1 MVTAAKRDLRLIT
14 FGVGPETFVID
25 IMAVRQIIPYT
36 GSTTVPTAPDFIEGI
51 IVVRNEVI
59 PIVDLRAR
67 LYPQQP
73 PAPAQ
78 SLVLITRSSA
88 GVIGLKVDDVQR
100 IITAPADALL
110 TPPPLIRG
118 VRGDLL
124 VAVVSVREKV
134 YLLIDLEAVLT
145 AEEKTELREA
155 HLERMKDEGL
165 SR

>member
-1 MVTAAKRDLRLIT
+1 METAAKPDLRLIT

-36 GSTTVPTAPDFIEGI
+36 DSTTVPTAPDFVEGI

-67 LYPQQP
+67 LYPQRP
-73 PAPAQ
+73 PAASQ
-78 SLVLITRSSA
+78 SLILIARSSA
-88 GVIGLKVDDVQR
+88 GLIGLKVDDVQR
-100 IITAPADALL
+100 IITAPAETLL
-110 TPPPLIRG
+110 APPPLIRG

-124 VAVVSVREKV
+124 VAVVPAGEKV

-145 AEEKTELREA
+145 SQEKAELHDA
-155 HLERMKDEGL
+155 HLEGM
-165 SR
+165 SS